1 MREECVGEGGVGR
14 SVLVR
19 EECVGEGGVG
29 RSVLVREGW
38 GGVCW

>member
-1 MREECVGEGGVGR
+1 MREGLGGVGEECVGEGGA
-14 SVLVR
+14 
-19 EECVGEGGVG
+19 G